1 MYLCSDNSGV
11 GEVYIWG
18 AQVEAGS
25 YATSYI
31 PTEGSTVTRSVDLIQ
46 QSGFQGK
53 VMNSTEGTIFIHF
66 DNPIEDGDN
75 NDFHMFRTTGT
86 SSITDGFLFRL
97 NTGTGV
103 DILERVS
110 NATGAQFSNIV
121 TKGQKNKIAISFT
134 SSTFLGSGNGVT
146 KSYSGTY
153 LGTEIDIDEF
163 VNSGATE
170 QGFNIIE
177 MRFYDTALTQGELN
191 ALTS

>member
-1 MYLCSDNSGV
+1 
-11 GEVYIWG
+11 
-18 AQVEAGS
+18 
-25 YATSYI
+25 
-31 PTEGSTVTRSVDLIQ
+31 
-46 QSGFQGK
+46 
-53 VMNSTEGTIFIHF
+53 MNSTEGTIFIHF

-134 SSTFLGSGNGVT
+134 SSTFLCSGNGVT

-153 LGTEIDIDEF
+153 LGTKINIDEF
-163 VNSGATE
+163 ETSGSTL
-170 QGFNIIE
+170 QGFDIID
-177 MRFYDTALTQGELN
+177 MKFYNTALTQEEIN
-191 ALTS
+191 ALTQL